1 MPILTQLLPLLIA
14 LFASN
19 AISANAFLNQI
30 FGECLFADLLKR
42 CDNHLLVKLAN
53 HLDFGPIEKAC
64 ASYRHSSGP
73 GTQNFYPV
81 SILARCLLVGYLY
94 DLSLRQLEQRLHSDL
109 LVRWFVGLP
118 AFGEVQTY
126 STLERFE
133 QWVSQHQRRIYQDT
147 VLAQIDDFFPQSRK
161 LSQIGDT
168 YAMIANAA
176 EEELITRLRH
186 TTICLLREAVETM
199 STPLAP
205 TVSDFAWHKL
215 FGAPQ
220 EKLGC
225 LLDKKE
231 RHQRIEVVV
240 FAAQELHQRFT
251 ATLQAYPN
259 QEYPEVRLWVG
270 YLGKIIHDDVTILA
284 ETDAE
289 GHRIHLRTAKE
300 RRDDPETGLR
310 IGSATDP
317 EATYRQHGNEEA
329 DIKFGYNTQ
338 VAISTDGFIRE
349 IQAYTGAVSD
359 QSGVAALV
367 AAQVEHLG
375 ICPPK
380 MIYDQA
386 AGSGKARA
394 DMEKASNG
402 QTQLVSRLL
411 PHDKNVERFGPYD
424 FTLSEDGNTLTCPA
438 GKQSATAYTSGAGD
452 GRTFRFSACQ
462 CWLNAEPPDRMKD
475 ADLAQRCPL
484 WEKCRDNRQGPGAM
498 RQVFVSDYRDYVL
511 SAKEYNQ
518 TEIFQL
524 EMRQRPMVERVIFE
538 LTNYNGARYCRRRGL
553 DNADWQARMCAIS
566 YNLKLWM
573 RKIGRLERVALAK
586 TDPNFLG

>member
-1 MPILTQLLPLLIA
+1 MPILTQLLPLLLA

-19 AISANAFLNQI
+19 TISADAFLNQV

-42 CDNHLLVKLAN
+42 CDNHLLVKLAK
-53 HLDFGPIEKAC
+53 HLDFDPVEIAC
-64 ASYRHSSGP
+64 ASYRHSDGP
-73 GTQNFYPV
+73 GTQTFYPV
-81 SILARCLLVGYLY
+81 SILVRCLLVEYLY
-94 DLSLRQLEQRLHSDL
+94 GLSLRLLEQRLHSDL

-118 AFGEVQTY
+118 AFGDVPTY

-133 QWVSQHQRRIYQDT
+133 LWVGRHQRRIYQDT
-147 VLAQIDDFFPQSRK
+147 VLKQIDACFPQSRK

-186 TTICLLREAVETM
+186 TTDCLLREAVETM
-199 STPLAP
+199 STSLTC

-215 FGAPQ
+215 FGVPK

-231 RHQRIEVVV
+231 RHQRIEAVV

-251 ATLQAYPN
+251 ATLQAYSN

-270 YLGKIIHDDVTILA
+270 YLGKIIHDDVTFLA

-300 RRDDPETGLR
+300 RRNDPDTGLR
-310 IGSATDP
+310 LGSATDP
-317 EATYRQHGNEEA
+317 EATYRQHGNEEK

-349 IQAYTGAVSD
+349 TQAYTGAVSD

-367 AAQVEHLG
+367 EAQVQHLG
-375 ICPPK
+375 TCPPK

-394 DMEKASNG
+394 DVEKASNG

-411 PHDKNVERFGPYD
+411 PYDKNAERFGPYD
-424 FTLSEDGNTLTCPA
+424 FTLSQGGQTLTCPA
-438 GKQSATAYTSGAGD
+438 GKQSSTLYTSGTGD
-452 GRTFRFSACQ
+452 GRTFRFLACQ
-462 CWLNAEPPDRMKD
+462 CWLNAEPPTRMKN
-475 ADLAQRCPL
+475 ADLTQRCPL
-484 WEKCRDNRQGPGAM
+484 WEKCRDNRQGPGSM
-498 RQVFVSDYRDYVL
+498 RQVFISDYRDYVL
-511 SAKEYNQ
+511 AAKEYNQ
-518 TEIFQL
+518 TESFQL
-524 EMRQRPMVERVIFE
+524 EMRQRSLIERVIFE
-538 LTNYNGARYCRRRGL
+538 LTHYNGARYCRRRGL
-553 DNADWQARMCAIS
+553 NNVDWQARMCAVS

-573 RKIGRLERVALAK
+573 RKIGRSARMALAK
-586 TDPNFLG
+586 T